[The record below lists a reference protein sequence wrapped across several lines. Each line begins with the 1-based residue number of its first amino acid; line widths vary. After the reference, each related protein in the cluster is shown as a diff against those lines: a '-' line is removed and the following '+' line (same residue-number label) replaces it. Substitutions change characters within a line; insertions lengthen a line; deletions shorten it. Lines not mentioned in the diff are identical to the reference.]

1 MREVVVLALAVVLA
15 GCAAPE
21 SPVNPDC
28 EVCSPSSP
36 ELAALGGRTFLLT
49 GVTFSPVAGPDP
61 LSPGL
66 DLDGQD
72 SELIERANDC
82 EEAFRDYTA
91 SFDRR
96 LSGIDNAGQAVI
108 TTGEGLLGGLTFQG
122 ELDAAIADGRIRWAI
137 GIGEPLDD
145 GPFSTVPVRF
155 YVIDA
160 GEVIATRGGR
170 PIAGQTLRGRV
181 VATLDA
187 SIAGSTAF
195 GVTRTPV
202 AGVGGGDVHLLPLD
216 DLGLG
221 GIALV
226 AGSSTDSLSGAIGGS
241 FSIDDLVSVTARVAM
256 VSARDVEGARLIF
269 EEIADLDPSAAD
281 PRTCERVSVGFGFQ
295 AVPVT
300 LTP

>member
-1 MREVVVLALAVVLA
+1 MRPVVVLAVVLA
-15 GCAAPE
+15 GCVPPE

-28 EVCSPSSP
+28 EVCSPPSL
-36 ELAALGGRTFLLT
+36 ELAALGGRAFLLT
-49 GVTFSPVAGPDP
+49 NVTFSPVASPDP

-72 SELIERANDC
+72 SELLDRAGDC

-137 GIGEPLDD
+137 GIGEPIDD
-145 GPFSTVPVRF
+145 GPFSTVPLRF

-195 GVTRTPV
+195 GVTSTPV

-241 FSIDDLVSVTARVAM
+241 FSIDDLVSVTARVAR
-256 VSARDVEGARLIF
+256 VSGNDLEGARLIF

-300 LTP
+300 LTH